1 MNLAGVDPT
10 ASVEALADVNPM
22 PRSRARM
29 VAAVEATAHAILAD
43 AK

>member
-1 MNLAGVDPT
+1 MVMKDPT
-10 ASVEALADVNPM
+10 VGSIALADLNPM
-22 PRSRARM
+22 PRPRARM